1 MGIKSGR
8 RFTAGRRRRKKR
20 LEVEGGADGW
30 GPLSVRGGE
39 GARYRFGRG
48 LVGPRA
54 ASPYWAEGFPEAQFI
69 FFFLFFSSSFLL
81 FCFSI
86 SFTDF
91 AQLLQINSN
100 HFQKFCKIQGKVLNQ

>member
-48 LVGPRA
+48 LVG
-54 ASPYWAEGFPEAQFI
+54 
-69 FFFLFFSSSFLL
+69 
-81 FCFSI
+81 
-86 SFTDF
+86 
-91 AQLLQINSN
+91 QI
-100 HFQKFCKIQGKVLNQ
+100 